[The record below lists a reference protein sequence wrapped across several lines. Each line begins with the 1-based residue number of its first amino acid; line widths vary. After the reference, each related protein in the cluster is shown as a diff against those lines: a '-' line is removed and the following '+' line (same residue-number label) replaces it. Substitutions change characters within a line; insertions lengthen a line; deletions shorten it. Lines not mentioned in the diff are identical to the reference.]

1 MAAAQPAAFALDGG
15 DPRQMSIA
23 GSNLEEYSR
32 AAFRRTHDSSVS
44 FEE

>member
-1 MAAAQPAAFALDGG
+1 MAVAQPAALALEGG

-23 GSNLEEYSR
+23 GSTLEDYSR
-32 AAFRRTHDSSVS
+32 AAIRRTHDRAVS

>member
-1 MAAAQPAAFALDGG
+1 MAGVQPAALALDGG

-23 GSNLEEYSR
+23 GSTLEEYSR
-32 AAFRRTHDSSVS
+32 AAIRRTHDPSVS